1 MEEKPYKNIFIY
13 DVSYKFFVSAKYLEL
28 KFKYLELFGFETY
41 NAIFVRIRY
50 LIGLKSSITYAFS
63 HNYSKIKIDSDD
75 DLVLEEKLTFHQVI
89 KSVFNK
95 NQYHPYYNKILEK
108 PSYQLARK

>member
-1 MEEKPYKNIFIY
+1 MHYLDDIIKTDDFDFSNILLEEKPCKNIFIY

-75 DLVLEEKLTFHQVI
+75 DLVLEEMV
-89 KSVFNK
+89 
-95 NQYHPYYNKILEK
+95 
-108 PSYQLARK
+108 